1 MLRLLLCKDII
12 ILIPVCVVFTK
23 EKVASSH
30 FTVIAKLCF
39 TLDYIILQIGGHTPN
54 KAISEEVLKSRGVL
68 DKTATKYFHPS
79 RNIVLF

>member
-1 MLRLLLCKDII
+1 M
-12 ILIPVCVVFTK
+12 FTK

-39 TLDYIILQIGGHTPN
+39 TLDYIIVQIGGPGHTPN
-54 KAISEEVLKSRGVL
+54 KAISEEVLNCRGVL